1 MDNKQELKQKLN
13 ELVAEHKKCEQKLTQ
28 LMQAVVPSYL
38 EIRSLK
44 KSKLELKDQ
53 IQIIKSQ
60 INPDIIA

>member
-1 MDNKQELKQKLN
+1 MDNKQKLKQKLN
-13 ELVAEHKKCEQKLTQ
+13 ELVAEHKKCEQKLIQ

-44 KSKLELKDQ
+44 KNKLELKDQ
-53 IQIIKSQ
+53 IQVIKSQ